1 MLERPLLYIEFQLA
15 TLKQNRCNKI
25 MRLME
30 DPSQLGVAT
39 IAHNWVGTLVSNY
52 QIDTNCLLQLV
63 RAMDMK
69 NY

>member
-1 MLERPLLYIEFQLA
+1 
-15 TLKQNRCNKI
+15 
-25 MRLME
+25 ME

-69 NY
+69 KYTCINKAENPTTAKNPVLNYSTTD

>member
-1 MLERPLLYIEFQLA
+1 
-15 TLKQNRCNKI
+15 

>member
-1 MLERPLLYIEFQLA
+1 MLCKAMLERPLLYIEFQLA

-39 IAHNWVGTLVSNY
+39 IAHNWVGPKAQQKILNVGQTAPYNL
-52 QIDTNCLLQLV
+52 
-63 RAMDMK
+63 
-69 NY
+69 